1 MASKF
6 QNRLVG
12 TIVLVA
18 VGVIVLPDILDGQKK
33 HFQEDLAS
41 IPIKPELKQ
50 DQASFEVL
58 EPEEDTS
65 ALPDSPVQVTVDS
78 QPEPPAEP
86 KTPTKSVTKQPQ
98 ATPKPLPVE
107 VKEVPERN
115 DYQDSGWIIQLMALK
130 NADNAKTLVEDLQ
143 KRGYQAH
150 TKLENGFTRVIIG
163 PDISKSKLE
172 RQITELEKITGAQG
186 RLLKFKPL
194 NP

>member
-33 HFQEDLAS
+33 HFQEELAS

-50 DQASFEVL
+50 DSATFEVL
-58 EPEEDTS
+58 EPEDDTS
-65 ALPDSPVQVTVDS
+65 ALPESPVQVTVDS
-78 QPEPPAEP
+78 
-86 KTPTKSVTKQPQ
+86 KSASASDSKSTSTSV
-98 ATPKPLPVE
+98 ASARDSKPLPVD

-115 DYQDSGWIIQLMALK
+115 EYKDSGWIIQLMALK

-172 RQITELEKITGAQG
+172 RQVTELEKITGAQG

>member
-18 VGVIVLPDILDGQKK
+18 IGVIVLPDILDGQKT
-33 HFQEDLAS
+33 HYQEDLDS
-41 IPIKPELKQ
+41 IPIKPEIAQ
-50 DQASFEVL
+50 NENFDVL
-58 EPEEDTS
+58 EPEEDTNE
-65 ALPDSPVQVTVDS
+65 LPPSPVSATVKAPSTESSSTPEQVT
-78 QPEPPAEP
+78 QKKPQEPLE
-86 KTPTKSVTKQPQ
+86 
-98 ATPKPLPVE
+98 VE

-115 DYQDSGWIIQLMALK
+115 EYKDSAWIIQLMALK
-130 NADNAKTLVEDLQ
+130 NADNAQTLIEDLQ

-150 TKLENGFTRVIIG
+150 TKLENGYTRVIIG
-163 PDISKSKLE
+163 PDVSKTKLE
-172 RQITELEKITGAQG
+172 RQISELEKITGSKG